1 MIKILN
7 YNELSYDEIFAR
19 FEPTSSVEDVVSDI
33 IKTVRANGDKALFAY
48 AKKFD
53 KNVLS
58 LIEKFLVKKFEIWKQ
73 ALFLTL

>member
-33 IKTVRANGDKALFAY
+33 IKTVRANGDKALFDYTAR
-48 AKKFD
+48 FD
-53 KNVLS
+53 KAQLTA
-58 LIEKFLVKKFEIWKQ
+58 LQTEILAVQ
-73 ALFLTL
+73 DAL